1 MRRTSHL
8 TNCDFS
14 LASFKLNRAPWF
26 SSQGHRAPE
35 NSETTSQESHMKT
48 CFKVCTSLN
57 PPTIIPHFAN
67 DETEGSEKL
76 NEFTK
81 LKDK

>member
-1 MRRTSHL
+1 MYII
-8 TNCDFS
+8 N
-14 LASFKLNRAPWF
+14 
-26 SSQGHRAPE
+26 
-35 NSETTSQESHMKT
+35 
-48 CFKVCTSLN
+48 N

-81 LKDK
+81 LKTNDQQEENNYLAKLIFKIHKNKTFRAIKNKDKSHKKIAKANSQKKTNGQ